1 MLIVAGLM
9 VGSIM
14 IQQFL
19 HSIFAEMIIGFRTHM
34 TTINETLGILNIDVH
49 SKITSEVEY
58 TIGFRHIRVGAGATV
73 ETDDITDPI
82 FDNNFDARF
91 GDRPNPNNEDN
102 PLETTR
108 ILQVGRLEP
117 LRPLTTTIVNDIRL
131 EGDEC
136 YIINIFIIDT
146 ETFGGRVNYDCNDN
160 EDNPDDFFCDH
171 TVCIL
176 DDDG

>member
-9 VGSIM
+9 VGSIL

-19 HSIFAEMIIGFRTHM
+19 HSIFAVMIIGFRTHM
-34 TTINETLGILNIDVH
+34 TTINETSGILNIDVH
-49 SKITSEVEY
+49 SNITSEVEY
-58 TIGFRHIRVGAGATV
+58 TIGFLHIREGAGATV
-73 ETDDITDPI
+73 ETDDIFDPI
-82 FDNNFDARF
+82 FDTDFDARF

-102 PLETTR
+102 RLETTR

-117 LRPLTTTIVNDIRL
+117 LSPLTTTIFNDIRP

-136 YIINIFIIDT
+136 YIINIFIINT
-146 ETFGGRVNYDCNDN
+146 VTGGGRFNYDCNDN
-160 EDNPDDFFCDH
+160 EDNFFCYH
-171 TVCIL
+171 AVCIL